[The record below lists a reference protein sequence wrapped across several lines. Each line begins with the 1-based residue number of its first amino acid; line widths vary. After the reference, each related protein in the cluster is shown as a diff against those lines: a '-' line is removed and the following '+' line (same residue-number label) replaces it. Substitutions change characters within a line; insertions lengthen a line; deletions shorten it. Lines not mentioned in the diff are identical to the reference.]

1 MEADGNEPAIG
12 PSVAEENCL
21 AVLPLLLGFFEVRS
35 FGQAIFVAY
44 YPDVLPVG
52 VRSLVVQQAAGELAP
67 HAVLAQPLVVEPE
80 LTLTRQHRSS
90 SDATLLRP
98 SPSLTRFRANQFGG
112 DEFVSNLA
120 HRPGCD
126 ETAGPFPEVWNAW
139 LRDRCCALRR
149 E

>member
-1 MEADGNEPAIG
+1 M
-12 PSVAEENCL
+12 AEEKCL
-21 AVLPLLLGFFEVRS
+21 TVQSSLLGFVEARS
-35 FGQAIFVAY
+35 FGQAFFVVH
-44 YPDVLPVG
+44 YPGVLPVV
-52 VRSLVVQQAAGELAP
+52 VRSLVVDPAAGELAP
-67 HAVLAQPLVVEPE
+67 HVVLAQPLVVEPE

-98 SPSLTRFRANQFGG
+98 IPSLTRFRANQFGG
-112 DEFVSNLA
+112 DEFLSNLA

-139 LRDRCCALRR
+139 LRDRCCALRH